1 MEPLNKK
8 ERKKAF
14 WKFLAFF
21 IVTILFVMGAVFI
34 NFDIPQEQKKLLAKE
49 NKILNRELDFQTDFS
64 KGIRDVKAMLDSINQ
79 SGQNV
84 MYLEQL
90 VNTKLAGINQSIPD
104 GDSLRQRKLYNH
116 VIQSLLALQESKR
129 KLRDLQNA
137 QKLIQK
143 YKKNIKRYKEALEQ
157 TEEDLSLC
165 RQLSSQ

>member
-34 NFDIPQEQKKLLAKE
+34 NFDIPQKQKKLLAKE
-49 NKILNRELDFQTDFS
+49 NELLNRELDFQTDFS
-64 KGIRDVKAMLDSINQ
+64 KGIKEVKATLDSINQ

-84 MYLEQL
+84 MYLERL
-90 VNTKLAGINQSIPD
+90 VNTKLAEINQSIPE
-104 GDSLRQRKLYNH
+104 GDSLRQRKLYNY
-116 VIQSLLALQESKR
+116 VIQSFLDLQESKR
-129 KLRDLQNA
+129 KLRELQNA

-143 YKKNIKRYKEALEQ
+143 YKKNVERYMEALEQ
-157 TEEDLSLC
+157 TERDLSRC
-165 RQLSSQ
+165 RQLSS